1 MSDLRAQKPTCQHE
15 SIVFLI
21 KMEFFS
27 DLSESNKIEG
37 KRVHWKL
44 KGCYSNAL
52 NYKDMFGERRDLFEY
67 DLSV

>member
-1 MSDLRAQKPTCQHE
+1 VICELKNPLANTRAFFF
-15 SIVFLI
+15 II

-27 DLSESNKIEG
+27 DSSESNKIEG

-52 NYKDMFGERRDLFEY
+52 NYKDMFGE
-67 DLSV
+67 